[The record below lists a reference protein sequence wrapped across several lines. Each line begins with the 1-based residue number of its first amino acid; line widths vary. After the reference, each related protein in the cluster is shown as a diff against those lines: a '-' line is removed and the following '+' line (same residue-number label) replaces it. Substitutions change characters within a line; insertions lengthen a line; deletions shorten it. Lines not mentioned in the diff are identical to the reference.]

1 MKEKRHKTLY
11 RMSGSIYRKFKT
23 RQNQSD
29 RNQMSGCQGLGMG
42 KRLQRAT
49 GDLSRKGT
57 VVLYF
62 DDSGGYTTM
71 HICQNA
77 SHCTVKIGGFACM

>member
-1 MKEKRHKTLY
+1 MKEMRHKTLY
-11 RMSGSIYRKFKT
+11 RTSGSIYRKFKT

-42 KRLQRAT
+42 KRFQRIFW
-49 GDLSRKGT
+49 RKGT